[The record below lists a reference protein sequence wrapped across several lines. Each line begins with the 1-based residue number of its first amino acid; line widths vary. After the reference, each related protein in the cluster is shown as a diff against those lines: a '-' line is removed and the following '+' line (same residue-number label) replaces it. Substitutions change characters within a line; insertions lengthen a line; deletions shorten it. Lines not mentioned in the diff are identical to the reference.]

1 VTSPGRAPGGQAFS
15 SSARGAVLVGLAVVV
30 GIIGLQILDDS
41 STSSSSGSVSS
52 PTSTTIPGQLPPAH
66 QNASDVTIKVYNAS
80 DVQNAAQQLT
90 EKLKSFNYTML
101 EPANLSQTQK
111 GTVVQCREGFEGDG
125 VVIAGYGVGNGAT
138 ATAFPPNPPGGSDDA
153 DCIVILGTA

>member
-1 VTSPGRAPGGQAFS
+1 
-15 SSARGAVLVGLAVVV
+15 VLVFLAVVV

-41 STSSSSGSVSS
+41 GTSSSGSASSS
-52 PTSTTIPGQLPPAH
+52 PTTTTFPGQLPPAH
-66 QNASDVTIKVYNAS
+66 QNASDVSIKVYNAS

-101 EPANLSQTQK
+101 EPANLSTTQK

-125 VVIAGYGVGNGAT
+125 VVIASYGIGNGAT
-138 ATAFPPNPPGGSDDA
+138 ATAFPPNPPSGSESA
-153 DCIVILGTA
+153 DCIVILGTT

>member
-1 VTSPGRAPGGQAFS
+1 MSTPGRGPGGQAFS
-15 SSARGAVLVGLAVVV
+15 SSARGAVLVFLAVVV

-41 STSSSSGSVSS
+41 GTSSSSGSVPS
-52 PTSTTIPGQLPPAH
+52 PTTTTFPGQLPPPH

-90 EKLKSFNYTML
+90 EKLKSFSYTML
-101 EPANLSQTQK
+101 EPANLSETQK
-111 GTVVQCREGFEGDG
+111 GTVVQCREGYEGDG
-125 VVIAGYGVGNGAT
+125 QVIAGYGIGGSAT
-138 ATAFPPNPPGGSDDA
+138 ATAFPPNPPAGSEDA